1 MGLCSLM
8 ERITKAK
15 VKDCFKDEEG
25 TVYFVVGKGEFGKA
39 VGKAGSSIKNV
50 QQELGRKVKVI
61 EYSDSVTE
69 FIRNIIYPLTADEI
83 VEAGSGL
90 ISIKEHQ
97 KKAKSL
103 LIGRGGKNIKLINRA
118 VKRFFN
124 YEVKVV

>member
-1 MGLCSLM
+1 MGLCLLM

-25 TVYFVVGKGEFGKA
+25 TVYFVVGKGEFGKV
-39 VGKAGSSIKNV
+39 VGKAGSSIKKV

-69 FIRNIIYPLTADEI
+69 FIRNIIHPLTAAEI
-83 VEAGSGL
+83 VEDGSGL
-90 ISIKEHQ
+90 ISIKEPY

-103 LIGRGGKNIKLINRA
+103 LIGRGGKNIKLLNRA

>member
-8 ERITKAK
+8 ERITRAK

-69 FIRNIIYPLTADEI
+69 FIRNIIYPLTAAEI
-83 VEAGSGL
+83 VEDNGL
-90 ISIKEHQ
+90 ISIKEPY